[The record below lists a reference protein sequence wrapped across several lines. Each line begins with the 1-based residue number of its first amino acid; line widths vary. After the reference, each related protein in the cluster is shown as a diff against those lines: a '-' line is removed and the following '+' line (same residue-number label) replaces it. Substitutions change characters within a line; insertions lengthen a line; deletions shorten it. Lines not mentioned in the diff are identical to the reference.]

1 MDDNGVELMV
11 LSLVSASTQGLSDR
25 TAVEHLAR
33 TANDALEEAVLRN
46 PSRFAAMAALS
57 MHDPA
62 QAASALRRCMTQKRG
77 FVGCMLNDFQSAG
90 DDSNTMLFY
99 DSPAYDVF

>member
-1 MDDNGVELMV
+1 MNDNGIALMV
-11 LSLVSASTQGLSDR
+11 LSLISANAQGLSDR
-25 TAVEHLAR
+25 TAIEHLAR

-62 QAASALRRCMTQKRG
+62 QAASELRRCMT
-77 FVGCMLNDFQSAG
+77 
-90 DDSNTMLFY
+90 
-99 DSPAYDVF
+99 